1 MPITNKELAEVGIF
15 IAAGCKPC
23 TDYHM
28 KAVRQAGALDSEF
41 DRRFRTPSRWEMLPP
56 WLRRNMA
63 FPAWCHDVSDDYCND
78 GFGWRWCSVA

>member
-1 MPITNKELAEVGIF
+1 MPIRNKELAEVGIF

-56 WLRRNMA
+56 
-63 FPAWCHDVSDDYCND
+63 
-78 GFGWRWCSVA
+78 